1 MLAFRHQIV
10 SRIKD
15 LLRPHVRPRRFHAF
29 GVALPKTGTH
39 SLAAVFS
46 RYRAWHEPDR
56 DYYAQI
62 VVGRTTGELSD
73 SATLDLLR
81 QLDRR
86 WWLELNS
93 SWLNYFFLD
102 LLLAEYP
109 QAKFVLTIRDCYS
122 WLDSMFNQ
130 VLARSHA
137 DSPQLAEFYRW
148 YADILVPGSHE
159 DGDRVLAERRLW
171 PLDAWLRFWNQHNTR
186 ILALVPRE
194 RLLVVRTQDIRREIP
209 RLAEFLGVPPDT
221 LDAGRTHEHKAEAK
235 FGLVSDIDEN
245 YLHARVAARCGD
257 LMEKFFPE
265 IRSVS
270 DVPGLT
276 RDAVPDARTS

>member
-1 MLAFRHQIV
+1 MLAFAQQIV
-10 SRIKD
+10 PGIKD

-39 SLAAVFS
+39 SVAGIFS

-62 VVGRTTGELSD
+62 AVGRTTGELSD
-73 SATLDLLR
+73 AATLDLLR
-81 QLDRR
+81 RLDRR

-102 LLLAEYP
+102 LLVAEYP
-109 QAKFVLTIRDCYS
+109 RAKFVLTVRDCYS

-137 DSPQLAEFYRW
+137 DSPQLAQFYKW
-148 YADILVPGSHE
+148 YAGILDPGSHE
-159 DGDRVLAERRLW
+159 EGDRVLAEHGLW

-186 ILALVPRE
+186 IMALVPRE
-194 RLLVVRTQDIRREIP
+194 RLLIVRTQDIRRDIP
-209 RLAEFLGVPPDT
+209 RLAEFLEVPPNT
-221 LDAGRTHEHKAEAK
+221 LDSGRSHEHRAEAK
-235 FGLVSDIDEN
+235 FGLVPKIDEK
-245 YLHARVAARCGD
+245 YLHERVAARCGD
-257 LMEKFFPE
+257 LMKKFFPE

-270 DVPGLT
+270 DVGGLEP
-276 RDAVPDARTS
+276 RHAAPHA

>member
-1 MLAFRHQIV
+1 MLAFAQQIV
-10 SRIKD
+10 PGIKD

-39 SLAAVFS
+39 SVAGIFS

-62 VVGRTTGELSD
+62 AVGRTTGELSD

-81 QLDRR
+81 RLDRR

-109 QAKFVLTIRDCYS
+109 RARFVMTIRDCYS

-137 DSPQLAEFYRW
+137 DSPQLAQFYRW
-148 YADILVPGSHE
+148 YAGILEPGSHE
-159 DGDRVLAERRLW
+159 AGDQVLAEQGLW

-186 ILALVPRE
+186 IMALVPRE
-194 RLLVVRTQDIRREIP
+194 RLLIVRTQDIRGDIP
-209 RLAEFLGVPPDT
+209 RLAEFLEVPPNT
-221 LDAGRTHEHKAEAK
+221 LDPGRSHEHRAEAK
-235 FGLVSDIDEN
+235 FSLVPKIDEK
-245 YLHARVAARCGD
+245 YLHERVAARCGD
-257 LMEKFFPE
+257 LMKQFFPE

-270 DVPGLT
+270 DVRGL
-276 RDAVPDARTS
+276 